1 MIKKMMPAD
10 GSLISCKN
18 DMTCDYVARRLNI
31 NGIVQGVGFRPFVYQ
46 LACRYSLRGE
56 VANTSSGV
64 FIHIEGTKK
73 DIKSFCDDLA
83 SKSPL
88 LANITEIT
96 DHSEPIKG
104 FKEFSIAQSIGHA
117 ACSTLIS
124 PDVSICDDC
133 LRELFDSDDCRF
145 KYPFINCTNCG
156 PRYTI
161 ISDIPYDRPKTSMK
175 HFKMCKMCQDE
186 YDDPEN
192 RRFHAQPNACKE
204 CGPHVNLFDN
214 KRKKIISQN
223 PIEKAAQL
231 LKQGYIIA
239 IKGLGGFHL
248 AVDAENDDTVAMLRS
263 RKHREE
269 KPLAIMS
276 CDIEHIRKYAHVQPE
291 EEALLKSLHRP
302 IVILKKKEPNPLS
315 KEVSPRN
322 RYFGSMLPYTPLHY
336 ILLQHGFT
344 ALVMTSGNMSE
355 EPICIDN
362 EDAFERLSKI
372 ADYFLMHNRDI
383 YLRSDDSIVKY
394 TAGSARFIRRS
405 RGYIPVPVFLKKK
418 VDQILACGGG
428 LKSTVCLTKGNNAFI
443 SQHIGDIENQET
455 YEFFQLTIKHMKQI
469 LDIKPGIVAYDLHP
483 DYLSTIYALEQQ
495 DVEKI
500 PVQHHHAHIVSCMAE
515 NRLDGQVIGLSFDG
529 TGYGTDGN
537 IWGGEILIVEDN
549 EFRRAAHLS
558 YVSMPGG
565 GAAIKEPWR
574 MAVSYLYD
582 AFGEDFADSNLP
594 LFGQLDDSK
603 VKFVVEMISKRVNS
617 PFTSSLGRLFDGIAA
632 IVGIRNTVFFEGQAA
647 MELEMIADEKAK
659 GIYNFEWS
667 SGEIHRI
674 FLQPIISGVVND
686 MERGVHPSII
696 SGKFHNTVI
705 VLFSELC
712 EVIRKENGVSRV
724 ALSGGVF
731 QNSIILSGLIKGL
744 EQKGFQV
751 ITHTLVPAND
761 GGISLGQAMIAA
773 AACN

>member
-1 MIKKMMPAD
+1 MD
-10 GSLISCKN
+10 YKN
-18 DMTCDYVARRLNI
+18 VMTYNYIANRLNI

-46 LACRYSLRGE
+46 LASQYEIKGN

-64 FIHIEGTKK
+64 VIHIEGTK
-73 DIKSFCDDLA
+73 DNIESFCRDLTE
-83 SKSPL
+83 KSPPL
-88 LANITEIT
+88 SHIT
-96 DHSEPIKG
+96 DTLIHPEPVKG
-104 FKEFSIAQSIGHA
+104 FKEFSIAKSIGRS

-133 LRELFDSDDCRF
+133 LTELFDPEDRRF
-145 KYPFINCTNCG
+145 HYPFINCTNCG

-175 HFKMCKMCQDE
+175 HFKMCKMCEAE
-186 YDDPEN
+186 YDDPGN
-192 RRFHAQPNACKE
+192 RRFHAQPNACEK
-204 CGPHVNLFDN
+204 CGPHVDLFDN

-231 LKQGYIIA
+231 LKQGYVVA

-248 AVDAENDDTVAMLRS
+248 AVDAANNDAVGTLRS

-276 CDIEHIRKYAHVQPE
+276 CDIEHIREYAHVQAKE
-291 EEALLKSLHRP
+291 KALLKSSHRP
-302 IVILKKKEPNPLS
+302 IVILKKKRPNPLS
-315 KEVSPRN
+315 TKNVSPAKNVSPGN
-322 RYFGSMLPYTPLHY
+322 RYFGVMLPYTPLHY
-336 ILLQHGFT
+336 LLLSHDFT

-362 EDAFERLSKI
+362 EDAFKRLLEI
-372 ADYFLMHNRDI
+372 ADYFLVHNRDI
-383 YLRSDDSIVKY
+383 YLRSDDSIVKH
-394 TAGSARFIRRS
+394 TAGQTRFMRRS

-418 VDQILACGGG
+418 VGQILACGGG
-428 LKSTVCLTKGNNAFI
+428 LKSTVCLTKGDNAFI
-443 SQHIGDIENQET
+443 SQHIGDLENQAT
-455 YEFFQLTIKHMKQI
+455 YEFFQLTINHMKQI
-469 LDIKPGIVAYDLHP
+469 LDINPKIIAHDLHP
-483 DYLSTIYALEQQ
+483 DYLSTIYALEQE
-495 DVEKI
+495 DVEKV

-515 NRLDGQVIGLSFDG
+515 NRLDGPVIGLSFDG

-537 IWGGEILIVEDN
+537 IWGGEILVVEDN

-558 YVSMPGG
+558 YVPMPGG

-582 AFGEDFADSNLP
+582 AFGKDFACHNLP

-603 VKFVVEMISKRVNS
+603 VKFIVEMISKRINS
-617 PFTSSLGRLFDGIAA
+617 PITSSLGRFFDGVAA

-647 MELEMIADEKAK
+647 MELEMLADKKAK
-659 GIYNFEWS
+659 GIYSFEWA

-674 FLQPIISGVVND
+674 FLQPIISGIVND
-686 MERGVHPSII
+686 MERGISPSTI
-696 SGKFHNTVI
+696 SGKFHNTI
-705 VLFSELC
+705 IALFSELC
-712 EVIRKENGVSRV
+712 EVIRKENGLNRV

-731 QNSIILSGLIKGL
+731 QNSILLSGLIKGL
-744 EQKGFQV
+744 KQRGFQV
-751 ITHTLVPAND
+751 ITHSLVPAND

-773 AACN
+773 AACKG